1 MSRSG
6 PFDDVEV
13 VVSRSQDDKRTG
25 LAAIVADV
33 AVTATL

>member
-13 VVSRSQDDKRTG
+13 VVSCSQDNTREG

-33 AVTATL
+33 AVTLA